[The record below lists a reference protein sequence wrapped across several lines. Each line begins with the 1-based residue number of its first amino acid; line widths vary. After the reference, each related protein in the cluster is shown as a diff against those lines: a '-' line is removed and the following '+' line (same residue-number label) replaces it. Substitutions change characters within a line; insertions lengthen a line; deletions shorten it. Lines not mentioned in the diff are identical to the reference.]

1 MIAMKNSRAL
11 MSNLPSDFHFSQS
24 SLQDYTDC
32 PRRFQLRYLLN
43 LAWPAVEA
51 EPVQENEQR
60 MLMGGIFHQLIH
72 QHLLGLPQER
82 LTQIAADEHLARWWR
97 NYLNHAAD
105 LSSLLNLA
113 GSQATTDLQLHPE
126 VLLSAPLGNYR
137 LVAKYDLIAIQPG
150 VRIFIIDWKTTR
162 KPPSRQWLEQ
172 RLQTLVYP
180 YLLVEAGTHLN
191 TGTPIRPEQV
201 EMIYWFAE
209 QPDEIRRFAYHQKKY
224 QEDGRY
230 LASLVSEI
238 ESLGDADF
246 ALTSDRRRC
255 SYCKYRSYCDRG
267 VHAGTLDEMEDGLE
281 VIDEGEVAIDF
292 EHIAEIEF

>member
-1 MIAMKNSRAL
+1 
-11 MSNLPSDFHFSQS
+11 MSNLSSDFHFSQS
-24 SLQDYTDC
+24 SLQDYSDC

-82 LTQIAADEHLARWWR
+82 LTRIAADEHLARWWH
-97 NYLNHAAD
+97 NYMKHAAD

-113 GSQATTDLQLHPE
+113 GLQTTSDLLLYPE
-126 VLLSAPLGNYR
+126 VLLSAPFGNYR

-150 VRIFIIDWKTTR
+150 VRFFIIDWKTTR

-172 RLQTLVYP
+172 RLQTRVYP
-180 YLLVEAGTHLN
+180 YLLVQAGAYLN
-191 TGTPIRPEQV
+191 AGSPIEPGQV

-209 QPDEIRRFAYHQKKY
+209 QPDEIRRLPYNHGKY
-224 QEDGRY
+224 IEDNRY
-230 LASLVSEI
+230 LVSLVSEI
-238 ESLGDADF
+238 ESMGGSEF
-246 ALTSDRRRC
+246 TLTSDRRRC

-267 VHAGTLDEMEDGLE
+267 IQAGALDKMESGLE
-281 VIDEGEVAIDF
+281 LIDEGEIAIDF